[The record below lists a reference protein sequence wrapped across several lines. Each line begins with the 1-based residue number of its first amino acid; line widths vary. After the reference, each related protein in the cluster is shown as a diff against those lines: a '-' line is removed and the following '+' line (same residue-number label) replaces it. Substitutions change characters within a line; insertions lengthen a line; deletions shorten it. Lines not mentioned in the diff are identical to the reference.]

1 MANVGEE
8 SFQIYHLESRW
19 RSPLPLVLVYH
30 GPLQIATEL
39 GSGDRHRSFHHGVFC
54 EEFPNH
60 PIVFEVLKS
69 LETLEPPE
77 AFDPGLH
84 PGNFTKTWI
93 LLVPLLVLKLG
104 NKETKNDYACLF
116 FQHLAKH
123 GNSGVFLKRLNYM
136 TQGPKQ
142 YAIHYS
148 MEILQNYLIS
158 ILAPKKRDPFNFRAD
173 FWINGRNQA
182 ITS

>member
-1 MANVGEE
+1 MAP
-8 SFQIYHLESRW
+8 YK
-19 RSPLPLVLVYH
+19 SPPNLGVA
-30 GPLQIATEL
+30 IA
-39 GSGDRHRSFHHGVFC
+39 SYFHHGVFC

-60 PIVFEVLKS
+60 PNVFEVLKS

-142 YAIHYS
+142 YTIQWKSFKFYHIYF
-148 MEILQNYLIS
+148 S
-158 ILAPKKRDPFNFRAD
+158 IKL
-173 FWINGRNQA
+173 
-182 ITS
+182 